1 MKENTEL
8 FKREEFDP
16 SKENILVSFEVH
28 TSWKALKKTFLSNKL
43 YLLSLVVMI
52 TIMLLA
58 LFVPMFIDYALS
70 MDPNSPNVNLLPGE
84 VGLVPKEFPVLGEDG
99 KPIFEVD
106 LDDDGNLVPV
116 VEIIMVEYTYLFGTD
131 FLGRDL
137 WARLWFGLR
146 ASIILGLITT
156 SINIII
162 GTIIGL
168 NMGYYNRFDSIMLW
182 VVKVLSSIPIV
193 LILILFSVSFGASIG
208 IMILSL
214 TITGW
219 IGPSQQVRSKVK
231 VDKNLDFMVA
241 SKVLG
246 TKNYKILISFIILAI
261 PTIVNQFILIFPK
274 MILFETT
281 LGFLGLSMPDIPIL
295 GNIINDGKDQLF
307 TFPYQLFIPIGFLV
321 TSILSIQIVS
331 SGIQDAF
338 NTNNKGGN

>member
-1 MKENTEL
+1 MKETTEL

-16 SKENILVSFEVH
+16 SKENILVSFEIH
-28 TSWKALKKTFLSNKL
+28 TSWKALKKTFLNNKL
-43 YLLSLVVMI
+43 YLISLIAML
-52 TIMLLA
+52 TILLLA
-58 LFVPMFIDYALS
+58 LFVPMFIDYDLA
-70 MDPNSPNVNLLPGE
+70 MVPNSPNVNLAPGS
-84 VGLVPKEFPVLGEDG
+84 VGDI
-99 KPIFEVD
+99 PIEVD
-106 LDDDGNLVPV
+106 GV
-116 VEIIMVEYTYLFGTD
+116 VEMQEHTYLFGTD
-131 FLGRDL
+131 SIGRDL

-146 ASIILGLITT
+146 TSIVLGLVTT
-156 SINIII
+156 SINIFV
-162 GTIIGL
+162 GTIVGL
-168 NMGYYNRFDSIMLW
+168 YVGYYNKFDSIMLW

-193 LILILFSVSFGASIG
+193 LILILFSVSFGASIP

-219 IGPSQQVRSKVK
+219 INPSQQVRSKVK

-246 TKNYKILISFIILAI
+246 TKNYKILFSFIILAI
-261 PTIVNQFILIFPK
+261 PTIVHQFILIFPK

-281 LGFLGLSMPDIPIL
+281 LGFLGLSIPDVPIL

-307 TFPYQLFIPIGFLV
+307 TFPYQLFIPITFLV

-331 SGIQDAF
+331 RGIQDAF

>member
-1 MKENTEL
+1 MKETTEL

-16 SKENILVSFEVH
+16 SKENVLVSFEVH
-28 TSWKALKKTFLSNKL
+28 TSWKALKKTFLRNKL
-43 YLLSLVVMI
+43 YLISLIAMT
-52 TIMLLA
+52 TILLLA
-58 LFVPMFIDYALS
+58 FFVPMFIDYDLA
-70 MDPNSPNVNLLPGE
+70 MMPNSPNVNLSPGSVGYIPVE
-84 VGLVPKEFPVLGEDG
+84 VNG
-99 KPIFEVD
+99 
-106 LDDDGNLVPV
+106 V
-116 VEIIMVEYTYLFGTD
+116 VEMQEHKYLFGTD
-131 FLGRDL
+131 SIGRDL

-146 ASIILGLITT
+146 TSIILGLVTT
-156 SINIII
+156 SINIFV
-162 GTIIGL
+162 GTIVGL
-168 NMGYYNRFDSIMLW
+168 NMGYYNKFDSIMLW
-182 VVKVLSSIPIV
+182 VVKVFSSIPIV
-193 LILILFSVSFGASIG
+193 LILILFSVSFGASIP

-219 IGPSQQVRSKVK
+219 INPSQQVRSKVK

-246 TKNYKILISFIILAI
+246 TKSYKILFSFIILAI
-261 PTIVNQFILIFPK
+261 PTIVNQFILMFPK

-281 LGFLGLSMPDIPIL
+281 LGFLGLSIPDVPIL

-321 TSILSIQIVS
+321 TSVLSIQIVS

>member
-1 MKENTEL
+1 MKEENEL

-28 TSWKALKKTFLSNKL
+28 TSWKALKKTFLKNKL
-43 YLLSLVVMI
+43 YLFALIVMI
-52 TIMLLA
+52 TILLMA
-58 LFVPMFIDYALS
+58 FFVPMFIDYDLAIE
-70 MDPNSPNVNLLPGE
+70 PNSANVNLSPGG
-84 VGLVPKEFPVLGEDG
+84 VGLIQVETFEGSGEYIEVEHTY
-99 KPIFEVD
+99 IFGAD
-106 LDDDGNLVPV
+106 S
-116 VEIIMVEYTYLFGTD
+116 I
-131 FLGRDL
+131 GRDL

-146 ASIILGLITT
+146 TSIVLGLITT
-156 SINIII
+156 TINVIV
-162 GTIIGL
+162 GTIVGL
-168 NMGYYNRFDSIMLW
+168 NMGYYNKFDSVMLW
-182 VVKVLSSIPIV
+182 VVKIFSSIPIV
-193 LILILFSVSFGASIG
+193 LILILFSVSFGASIP

-219 IGPSQQVRSKVK
+219 INPSQQVRSKVK

-246 TKNYKILISFIILAI
+246 TRSYKILFSFIILSI
-261 PTIVNQFILIFPK
+261 PTIVNQFILLFPK

-281 LGFLGLSMPDIPIL
+281 LGFLGLSIPDIPIL

-321 TSILSIQIVS
+321 ASVLSIQIVS

-338 NTNNKGGN
+338 NTNDKGGK

>member
-1 MKENTEL
+1 MKETTEL

-16 SKENILVSFEVH
+16 SKENVLVSFEVH

-43 YLLSLVVMI
+43 YLVSLTAMI

-58 LFVPMFIDYALS
+58 LFVPMFINSDLA

-84 VGLVPKEFPVLGEDG
+84 VGLVPEMIPL
-99 KPIFEVD
+99 
-106 LDDDGNLVPV
+106 LDDCGDPMLDDNGDPIM
-116 VEIIMVEYTYLFGTD
+116 EQIMVEYTYLFGAD
-131 FLGRDL
+131 SMGRDL

-156 SINIII
+156 SINIIT

-168 NMGYYNRFDSIMLW
+168 NMGYYNRFDSTMLW
-182 VVKVLSSIPIV
+182 VVKILSSIPIV
-193 LILILFSVSFGASIG
+193 LILILFSVSFGASIP

-246 TKNYKILISFIILAI
+246 TKNYKILFSFIILAI

-281 LGFLGLSMPDIPIL
+281 LGFLGLSIPDIPIL

-338 NTNNKGGN
+338 NSNNKGGN